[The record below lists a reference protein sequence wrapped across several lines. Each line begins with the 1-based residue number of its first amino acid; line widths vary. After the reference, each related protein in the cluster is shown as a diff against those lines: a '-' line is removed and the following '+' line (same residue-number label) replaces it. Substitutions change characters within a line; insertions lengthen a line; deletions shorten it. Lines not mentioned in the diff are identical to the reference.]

1 LLVNRQFKAALAV
14 LRQWPAPD
22 NAGQRATLAVCEILS
37 GGEGDPL
44 PEALEPAASREFLQW
59 YRGLLGAGAEDFIKE
74 LNVKVGD
81 LARVLPSAAPVLEA
95 ALLAA
100 SQA

>member
-1 LLVNRQFKAALAV
+1 MNRQFKAALALV
-14 LRQWPAPD
+14 RQWPASENP
-22 NAGQRATLAVCEILS
+22 AHCATLAVCEILS

-44 PEALEPAASREFLQW
+44 PQALEPAASQEFLQW
-59 YRGLLGAGAEDFIKE
+59 YRGLLSAGAEDLIKE
-74 LNVKVGD
+74 LNVKLID

>member
-1 LLVNRQFKAALAV
+1 
-14 LRQWPAPD
+14 
-22 NAGQRATLAVCEILS
+22 
-37 GGEGDPL
+37 L

-59 YRGLLGAGAEDFIKE
+59 YRGLLSAGAEDLIKE